1 MEGIIFKCP
10 WGNLLKIASTS
21 PFKTFKEKSRSLNL
35 KVFPRDICEIV
46 SISPKQESVSCCYA

>member
-46 SISPKQESVSCCYA
+46 SISPKQ